1 MRQAPT
7 KRRLAP
13 QSRLRWPS
21 GSAASV
27 LLAAVLV
34 VVMAPLVAI
43 SLGAPPASATA
54 RAPQGVDV
62 LPDMPVTPQDLKAHP
77 SSNSPELASDPGNP
91 SFVALASRLEDPRYG
106 CSLEVSVDGGRL
118 WAPAS
123 PVPTLPAGATSC
135 YAPQVAFGP
144 GGELFYLFLGLSGA
158 ANSPMGA
165 FLVTSTDY
173 AKHFSAPRRVLGPGN
188 YMVSM
193 AIDDRA
199 GGHGRIHLAW
209 VNTSASPTTDGFQPT
224 DNPIL
229 ADYSDDGGKTF
240 SQPVRVSDPARQRVV
255 APALV
260 LGPNH
265 SVTVAYYDLGAD
277 ARDYEGLQG
286 PTWSGKWS
294 LVVATSHDAGRS
306 FTTGSVVDDQV
317 TPSSRVML
325 IFSMAPPAIAVDHR
339 GRVFVAWSDA
349 RYGSADVVLRRST
362 NGGRTWG
369 PLVRINH
376 DQAADASMQYL
387 PHLSVAPDGRVDA
400 TWLDRRGEVNDTY
413 NNTYYASSTNGG
425 LSFGP
430 NVRLSSMSSNSR
442 KGPTYPVPSAK
453 GLVDFGSGLAL
464 VSLDSVVLAA
474 WPDTSSSLGPRQQ
487 DIYSTEVNLPGS
499 GGLSSGAWA
508 LLAGVIAIVVV
519 GGIGLFLWRQQRAGR
534 PGRVPREKGSVLR
547 GRRLPPLAGG
557 VLVVALGAGLSATFL
572 TGASITTPVPVGV
585 VKLTMR
591 DYSYIYHKPASSGMV
606 VFEVHNASNQ
616 PHDLNLEELPPHFP
630 ITIEQQLKGK
640 VRRAFPAFGRLP
652 PLGPG
657 RSATFAVDLGPGLYA
672 MVGFTKGPSGVI
684 DGVKG
689 MASEFRISQS

>member
-1 MRQAPT
+1 MEQGPT
-7 KRRLAP
+7 ERHARR
-13 QSRLRWPS
+13 SRLRPS
-21 GSAASV
+21 GNAVSA

-34 VVMAPLVAI
+34 MVMAPLVAI
-43 SLGAPPASATA
+43 ATPAAPASAANATP
-54 RAPQGVDV
+54 RV
-62 LPDMPVTPQDLKAHP
+62 LSDMPVTPQDLKGHP
-77 SSNSPELASDPGNP
+77 SSNSPQLASDPANS
-91 SFVALASRLEDPRYG
+91 SFVALASRLEGSRYG

-123 PVPTLPAGATSC
+123 PVPTLPVGATSC

-173 AKHFSAPRRVLGPGN
+173 AKHFSAPRRVLGPRN

-193 AIDDRA
+193 AIDDSA
-199 GGHGRIHLAW
+199 GGLGRIHLVW
-209 VNTSASPTTDGFQPT
+209 LSTSTPPTTDGFEPT
-224 DNPIL
+224 NNPIL

-240 SQPVRVSDPARQRVV
+240 SQPVRVSDPTRQRVV

-265 SVTVAYYDLGAD
+265 SVTVAYFDLGAD

-294 LVVATSHDAGRS
+294 LVVATSNDAGRS

-317 TPSSRVML
+317 TSSSRVML
-325 IFSMAPPAIAVDHR
+325 IFTMAPPAIAVDHR

-349 RYGSADVVLRRST
+349 RYGSTDVVLRRST
-362 NGGRTWG
+362 NGGRTWD
-369 PLVRINH
+369 PLVRINN
-376 DQAADASMQYL
+376 DQAGDASVQYL

-400 TWLDRRGEVNDTY
+400 TWLDRRGDVNDTY
-413 NNTYYASSTNGG
+413 NNTYYASSINGG

-430 NVRLSSMSSNSR
+430 NVRLSAMSSNSR
-442 KGPTYPVPSAK
+442 KGPTYAVPSAN

-487 DIYSTEVNLPGS
+487 DIYSTEVNLAGS
-499 GGLSSGAWA
+499 AGLSPGEWA
-508 LLAGVIAIVVV
+508 LLAGVIAILVV
-519 GGIGLFLWRQQRAGR
+519 GGIGLFLWCQQQAGR
-534 PGRVPREKGSVLR
+534 SGIVQREKGPVLS
-547 GRRLPPLAGG
+547 GRRLPVLAGG
-557 VLVVALGAGLSATFL
+557 VLVVALGAGLGVTFL
-572 TGASITTPVPVGV
+572 SGGSVTAPVPVSV

-591 DYSYIYHKPASSGMV
+591 DYSYIYHVPASAGMV
-606 VFEVHNASNQ
+606 VFEVHNASDQ

-652 PLGPG
+652 ALAPG
-657 RSATFAVDLGPGLYA
+657 QSADFAVELGPGLYG
-672 MVGFTKGPSGVI
+672 MVAFTKGPSGVI
-684 DGVKG
+684 DGIKG
-689 MASEFRISQS
+689 MASEFRIN